1 MGYSGCAI
9 VMSSPRFPGMQE
21 NRILDQIAHYF
32 QHDIPSVPHDDEDVF
47 LEVLEKAGLRS

>member
-1 MGYSGCAI
+1 
-9 VMSSPRFPGMQE
+9 MQE